1 MPPEDG
7 IVYTIVKKEQ
17 LFIPATFRAAVFIL
31 KC

>member
-7 IVYTIVKKEQ
+7 IVYTLVEEEQ
-17 LFIPATFRAAVFIL
+17 LFTPATFRAAAFFL